1 MHMYTWA
8 CLGGVDFEEEDQDTD
23 QVKHVAGESEDVHG
37 WDDKERG
44 GLVLERESETR

>member
-23 QVKHVAGESEDVHG
+23 QVKHVAGESENNIKKNIKWLNV
-37 WDDKERG
+37 KVMG
-44 GLVLERESETR
+44 GES